1 MVRPLISPKRPVTG
15 GHDARHH
22 SDGTHGNGATK
33 RAYVLGVCA
42 NCANRRHYHEPRAGH
57 PCGEP
62 DAKHPGIA
70 EGEDA
75 DAQSITMT
83 RLAAG
88 MRKMEADMLATLV
101 VAAWALALAVVAC
114 ALVVLPDTN
123 SDQTRDMSRED

>member
-1 MVRPLISPKRPVTG
+1 
-15 GHDARHH
+15 
-22 SDGTHGNGATK
+22 
-33 RAYVLGVCA
+33 
-42 NCANRRHYHEPRAGH
+42 
-57 PCGEP
+57 
-62 DAKHPGIA
+62 
-70 EGEDA
+70 
-75 DAQSITMT
+75 MT